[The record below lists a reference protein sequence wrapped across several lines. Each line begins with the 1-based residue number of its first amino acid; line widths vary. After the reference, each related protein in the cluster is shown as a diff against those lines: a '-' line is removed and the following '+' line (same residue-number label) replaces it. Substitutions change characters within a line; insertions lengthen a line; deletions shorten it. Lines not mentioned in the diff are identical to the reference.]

1 MVTKRNVIL
10 ITDGDEYA
18 KRAVELVAK
27 EIGGRCISMSQG
39 NPSRYTGLE
48 LVELIK
54 RAKHD
59 PVLVMFD
66 DSGFIG
72 EGSGEQAL
80 KVVAGHPDMNVLGV
94 IAVASKTR
102 REEWTKV
109 DVCIDRDGNLT
120 PNGVDKY
127 GAEEFELGKITGDTV
142 YCIDGLHV
150 PIVVGIGDIGK
161 MSHQDDCK
169 RGSPITKLAV
179 EIILERSGHDV
190 FRKTAKYETDSE

>member
-1 MVTKRNVIL
+1 MKGRLPMVKRKVIL
-10 ITDGDEYA
+10 ITDGDVYA
-18 KRAVELVAK
+18 NRAVELVAK

-39 NPSRYTGLE
+39 NPSRRSGLE

-54 RAKHD
+54 KAKHD

-66 DSGFIG
+66 DSGYIG
-72 EGSGEQAL
+72 EGSGEKAM
-80 KVVAGHPDMNVLGV
+80 KVVASHPDIQVLGI

-102 REEWTKV
+102 SEEWTKV
-109 DVCIDRDGNLT
+109 DISIDRYGKLT

-142 YCIDGLHV
+142 YCIDEMNA

-161 MSHQDDCK
+161 MSHQDDYK
-169 RGSPITKLAV
+169 KGAPITRLAV
-179 EIILERSGHDV
+179 EIILERSDDNA
-190 FRKTAKYETDSE
+190 FRKN

>member
-1 MVTKRNVIL
+1 MVTKRKVIL
-10 ITDGDEYA
+10 ITDGDVYA
-18 KRAVELVAK
+18 NRAVELVAR

-54 RAKHD
+54 KAKND

-72 EGSGEQAL
+72 EGFGEKAM
-80 KVVAGHPDMNVLGV
+80 KVVASHPDVHVLGV

-109 DVCIDRDGNLT
+109 DICIDRDGQLT
-120 PNGVDKY
+120 ENGVDKF
-127 GAEEFELGKITGDTV
+127 GAQEFEIGKITGDTV
-142 YCIDGLHV
+142 YCIDDLNA

-161 MSHQDDCK
+161 MSHQDDFNK
-169 RGSPITKLAV
+169 GAPITKLAV
-179 EIILERSGHDV
+179 QIILERSGLDGI
-190 FRKTAKYETDSE
+190 RG